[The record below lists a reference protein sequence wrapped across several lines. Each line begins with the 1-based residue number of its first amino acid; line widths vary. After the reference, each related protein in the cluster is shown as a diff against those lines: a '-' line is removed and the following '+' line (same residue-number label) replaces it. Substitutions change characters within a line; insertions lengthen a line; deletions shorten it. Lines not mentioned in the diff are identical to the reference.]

1 MMEHKNEEFI
11 EFILKC
17 GALKIGNFTLKSGR
31 KSPYFFNSGQF
42 DSGLAISKL
51 SMFYAEKLNSSY
63 ELTSEDVIFGPAY
76 KGIPLAVG
84 CAVQL
89 HTLFG
94 KDVGYAFDRK
104 VEKAHG
110 EGTGVAT
117 KWCGKTL
124 KESNRVFM
132 IDDVI
137 STAQTKIDALNLIKE
152 LFGNVKIGA
161 LVIALD
167 REEITSSDL
176 SACQVFENLSGVP
189 VLPVIKMSDVFL
201 HLKSKN
207 LITPDQAKSFLDYFN
222 EYGTKELKKKT
233 KA

>member
-1 MMEHKNEEFI
+1 MNHKNEEFI

-51 SMFYAEKLNSSY
+51 LQFYAEKLNSSY
-63 ELTSEDVIFGPAY
+63 ELTPDDVIFGPAY

-89 HTLFG
+89 HNLFG
-94 KDVGYAFDRK
+94 INVGYAFDRK
-104 VEKAHG
+104 AEKIHG
-110 EGTGVAT
+110 EGTGIAT
-117 KWCGKTL
+117 RWCGKTL
-124 KESNRVFM
+124 KENNRLFM

-137 STAQTKIDALNLIKE
+137 STAQTKIDSLNLIKE
-152 LFGNVKIGA
+152 LFGKVKIGA
-161 LVIALD
+161 LLIALD
-167 REEITSSDL
+167 REEITSSDM
-176 SACQVFENLSGVP
+176 SACQVFENISAVP
-189 VLPVIKMSDVFL
+189 VLPVIKMSEVFL

-207 LITPDQAKSFLDYFN
+207 LITPEQTNSFLDYFN
-222 EYGTKELKKKT
+222 EYGTKELKEKT
-233 KA
+233 LV